1 MKIKRTAA
9 ERIGHGIIIIILTL
23 FAFACIYPFWH
34 VLMYSISDSREAMTG
49 GLFLIPRS
57 PTLLS
62 YSMIFKT
69 RQIYVAYSNTIL
81 RTFLG
86 TLLSVFLT
94 ALTAFPLSL
103 KRMRGRQFFSMLIF
117 FTMLFNG
124 GLIPTFLVVQELGLI
139 DTFLALILPS
149 AMSAYNMFILRNY
162 FQQIPESLEESA
174 YAGHIAMLGRNTNG
188 YKKQDLPYFR
198 FHLAQAVL
206 FGQQMGWINADVVD
220 DPQKMP
226 FLKEMT
232 GLRWKFRDFFS
243 QGDMLRPPVLEGD
256 NPRFLTD
263 TGMGYPI
270 MFDAETL
277 LAGAWRLRGSGEAL
291 IMMMNVGDA
300 PQNARFAFDWRAA
313 SAAYDG
319 ARQVYGQGSFL
330 SADEKGIAC
339 QLPPHSCVAL
349 LAPQAR
355 K

>member
-174 YAGHIAMLGRNTNG
+174 YIDGANPFIVLFRIILPVSAPSVAAIAMFYGIANWNSYLDCLLYTNSDTLQVLQIYLRN
-188 YKKQDLPYFR
+188 L
-198 FHLAQAVL
+198 LASAGAMESIAGVAGSDASRLTEETVKMTTIAVSVIPIL
-206 FGQQMGWINADVVD
+206 VVY
-220 DPQKMP
+220 P
-226 FLKEMT
+226 FLQRYYT
-232 GLRWKFRDFFS
+232 
-243 QGDMLRPPVLEGD
+243 
-256 NPRFLTD
+256 
-263 TGMGYPI
+263 
-270 MFDAETL
+270 
-277 LAGAWRLRGSGEAL
+277 
-291 IMMMNVGDA
+291 
-300 PQNARFAFDWRAA
+300 
-313 SAAYDG
+313 
-319 ARQVYGQGSFL
+319 
-330 SADEKGIAC
+330 KGITVGA
-339 QLPPHSCVAL
+339 V
-349 LAPQAR
+349 
-355 K
+355 KG

>member
-174 YAGHIAMLGRNTNG
+174 YIDGANPFIVLFRIILPVSAPSVAAIAMFYGIANWNSYLDCLLYTNSDTLQVLQI
-188 YKKQDLPYFR
+188 YLR
-198 FHLAQAVL
+198 SLLASAGAMDSIAGVAGSDASRLTEETVKMTTIAVSVIPIL
-206 FGQQMGWINADVVD
+206 VVY
-220 DPQKMP
+220 P
-226 FLKEMT
+226 FLQRYYT
-232 GLRWKFRDFFS
+232 
-243 QGDMLRPPVLEGD
+243 
-256 NPRFLTD
+256 
-263 TGMGYPI
+263 
-270 MFDAETL
+270 
-277 LAGAWRLRGSGEAL
+277 
-291 IMMMNVGDA
+291 
-300 PQNARFAFDWRAA
+300 
-313 SAAYDG
+313 
-319 ARQVYGQGSFL
+319 
-330 SADEKGIAC
+330 KGITVGA
-339 QLPPHSCVAL
+339 V
-349 LAPQAR
+349 
-355 K
+355 KG